1 MDNDDPL
8 KKVPF
13 FTAVHPDNERCFRE
27 IAASKKDIRT
37 NRSNIGHAC
46 SNCTKLGNENTTLLK
61 CARCKI
67 AWYCS
72 KECQKQQWPIHKRV
86 CNDASSSLPKLINSF
101 VVNPLLSHFLQL
113 AFVLEFKL
121 HEKLIVSKPFLAR
134 CDVSIDPADM
144 TYIMRLV
151 MGRVS
156 DAELAQGTQGM
167 LQIKS
172 FIPQENSQ
180 TLDQNRMG
188 IWRNVKKGNEERGL
202 IGRPVGLVDFY
213 MKNTVQTLTV
223 GILIQE
229 DAVERVNEG
238 VGFQMESALLP
249 GRTDVKLSR
258 QSCLDFINTHIRSDK
273 GNQLRLRTHMSKQD
287 VEKLRS
293 FDDDKDE
300 N

>member
-1 MDNDDPL
+1 
-8 KKVPF
+8 
-13 FTAVHPDNERCFRE
+13 
-27 IAASKKDIRT
+27 
-37 NRSNIGHAC
+37 
-46 SNCTKLGNENTTLLK
+46 
-61 CARCKI
+61 
-67 AWYCS
+67 
-72 KECQKQQWPIHKRV
+72 V
-86 CNDASSSLPKLINSF
+86 CNDASSSLPRLLNSF
-101 VVNPLLSHFLQL
+101 VVNPLLSHILQL

-121 HEKLIVSKPFLAR
+121 NKNLILNKPFVAR

-151 MGRVS
+151 MGRVN

-172 FIPQENSQ
+172 FIPQENSE

-229 DAVERVNEG
+229 EAVQRVNEG
-238 VGFQMESALLP
+238 VGFQMESALLE
-249 GRTDVKLSR
+249 GKTDLKLSP
-258 QSCLDFINTHIRSDK
+258 QSCLECVDIF
-273 GNQLRLRTHMSKQD
+273 
-287 VEKLRS
+287 S
-293 FDDDKDE
+293 FFGY
-300 N
+300 